1 VTENQ
6 PPPPGSQPP
15 PPGGQPPPPGIQP
28 PPPVH
33 VQLPA
38 PVYVQPVYVQPQA
51 EKKGRSGCL
60 TALLVVGV
68 LAVLG
73 IIAVVVLAT
82 LAVESV
88 DNALDDAAAES
99 AELETEESD
108 AAGSSDEVDDAAVE
122 SAELETEESDV
133 GGSSDEVD
141 DVGPCTLLDDQTVL
155 LDITNNS
162 SKQSSYIIDVNFL
175 DVAGVRV
182 GDEPFIV
189 NHIRPGERALEPS
202 FAFDTAGGATCEI
215 AEVHRNAAE
224 SPDDIS
230 EVSCEV
236 TGEDVFGDVATKLIA
251 ANSSSKLSDYFIDVA
266 LIRDGLRFGTGFA
279 SIENVRPGES
289 APDDGFSTADGPA
302 AGVTCDVVYVQRTAS
317 E

>member
-1 VTENQ
+1 VTDNQ
-6 PPPPGSQPP
+6 PPPP
-15 PPGGQPPPPGIQP
+15 
-28 PPPVH
+28 
-33 VQLPA
+33 L
-38 PVYVQPVYVQPQA
+38 YVQPQP

-73 IIAVVVLAT
+73 IIAIVVLAAV
-82 LAVESV
+82 AVESV

-108 AAGSSDEVDDAAVE
+108 AAGATDELGGATD
-122 SAELETEESDV
+122 EL
-133 GGSSDEVD
+133 GGASDEVD
-141 DVGPCTLLDDQTVL
+141 DVGPCTLTDSQTVT

-175 DVAGVRV
+175 DASGMRV
-182 GDEPFIV
+182 GAEPFFV
-189 NHIRPGERALEPS
+189 NHIRPGERAVEPS
-202 FAFDTAGGATCEI
+202 FAFDTAGGTTCEI
-215 AEVHRNAAE
+215 AEVQRIAAE

-236 TGEDVFGDVATKLIA
+236 TGEDVLGDVSTRLIA
-251 ANSSSKLSDYFIDVA
+251 ANGSSKLSDYFIDMA

-279 SIENVRPGES
+279 SIENVRSGES
-289 APDDGFSTADGPA
+289 APGDGFSTADGPA